1 VVEKLKG
8 GEERRDEVQLR
19 SSLHSMKVKIGRST
33 HDTVAS
39 VHSVR
44 LSVVDDDPV
53 GVLRM
58 NPKKASEL
66 GGKGE
71 RNGFVE
77 EPKGESRRL
86 TSLATP

>member
-1 VVEKLKG
+1 MVEKLKG

-53 GVLRM
+53 GVL
-58 NPKKASEL
+58 
-66 GGKGE
+66 
-71 RNGFVE
+71 
-77 EPKGESRRL
+77 
-86 TSLATP
+86 